1 MLNIM
6 WYLRIGPRYLRNE
19 RGIETLE
26 WILIGGLITG
36 VAIFLYP
43 GALQTGL
50 GTAIGSIVNAIT
62 GAMPTTTTGS

>member
-26 WILIGGLITG
+26 WIVMGGLILG
-36 VAIFLYP
+36 MAIVLYP

-50 GTAIGSIVNAIT
+50 TDAIGTIVTAIKGATAI
-62 GAMPTTTTGS
+62 P

>member
-26 WILIGGLITG
+26 WIVMGGLILG
-36 VAIFLYP
+36 MAIVLYP

-50 GTAIGSIVNAIT
+50 STAISTIVGAINTAAGS
-62 GAMPTTTTGS
+62 